1 MTLYA
6 IIFIHLLK
14 KQIAENS
21 LEDQWLGLCAVTA
34 KGSGLTPGQGAK
46 PSDVAKNTKFPKV
59 HALLWNLIF
68 S

>member
-6 IIFIHLLK
+6 IILIHLLK
-14 KQIAENS
+14 KEIAGNS
-21 LEDQWLGLCAVTA
+21 LADQWLGLCAFTA
-34 KGSGLTPGQGAK
+34 KDSSLIPDQGAK
-46 PSDVAKNTKFPKV
+46 PSDVAKKTKFPEV